1 MSESRTQVPLLM
13 LMGVVILLMAAIV
26 GLFIHMNQLR
36 GEVLTALEPL
46 RAMRGP
52 QGLDIGTQA
61 PAFTLTAT
69 AGQKVSLNDFA
80 GQWVLLVFSS
90 TQCPACTEMWP
101 HLKTFSEREE
111 GIQTVMI
118 SHGTADE
125 NRQLVE
131 EQGFDFPVL
140 AWDDAVVREY
150 QIPGTPFFYV
160 IDQEGMIAN
169 AGFAN
174 TPEQLEALVAAARK

>member
-1 MSESRTQVPLLM
+1 
-13 LMGVVILLMAAIV
+13 
-26 GLFIHMNQLR
+26 
-36 GEVLTALEPL
+36 
-46 RAMRGP
+46 
-52 QGLDIGTQA
+52 
-61 PAFTLTAT
+61 
-69 AGQKVSLNDFA
+69 
-80 GQWVLLVFSS
+80 
-90 TQCPACTEMWP
+90 MWP

-174 TPEQLEALVAAARK
+174 TPEQLEALVAAAGK